1 MMQLE
6 KSKAL
11 PSLSAFVNYGKQA
24 FSDTFTFF
32 RGNQQWFDSSL
43 MGVSLNVPIFSS
55 LGRKA
60 KTSQARIALETA
72 DIRLEETKQRLGL
85 LAEKAKNE
93 YQLSIENYNTAK
105 KNVDLSERIER
116 KQRTKFFEGIS
127 SSFDLLQ
134 AQNQL
139 FTQQQNYV
147 QSMLDMIAKK
157 TALETALNIPIK

>member
-1 MMQLE
+1 
-6 KSKAL
+6 L
-11 PSLSAFVNYGKQA
+11 PKKQ
-24 FSDTFTFF
+24 
-32 RGNQQWFDSSL
+32 
-43 MGVSLNVPIFSS
+43 
-55 LGRKA
+55 
-60 KTSQARIALETA
+60 
-72 DIRLEETKQRLGL
+72 
-85 LAEKAKNE
+85 KNE